1 VDSARH
7 SALAKQGISKSLERH
22 YKSNRDKRAGNNL
35 HLVGARHNNRDNMPM
50 SFLHVLKG
58 WGLELPADAA

>member
-1 VDSARH
+1 MHGARH
-7 SALAKQGISKSLERH
+7 GALANQGVSESLERH

-35 HLVGARHNNRDNMPM
+35 HLAGTRHHNRDNMPM

-58 WGLELPADAA
+58 WDLELPVDAT